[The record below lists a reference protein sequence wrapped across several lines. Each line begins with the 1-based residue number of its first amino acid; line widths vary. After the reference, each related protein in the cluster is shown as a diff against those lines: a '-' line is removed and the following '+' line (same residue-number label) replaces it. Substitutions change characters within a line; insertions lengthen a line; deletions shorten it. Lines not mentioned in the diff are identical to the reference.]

1 MFLKQEDSVWD
12 NVLHL
17 YENIFCKTLT
27 AIFNFHSFFG
37 GRVLFGKVTQDHI
50 FNPVWLTNLDHQHWQ
65 IEKND
70 QESNTYW
77 CWGKDPNILRWRN
90 LAVTSKFFLD
100 ETNSIICSAGAAR
113 SIFSTS

>member
-1 MFLKQEDSVWD
+1 MWNVFKTRSSVWD

-50 FNPVWLTNLDHQHWQ
+50 FNPV
-65 IEKND
+65 
-70 QESNTYW
+70 
-77 CWGKDPNILRWRN
+77 
-90 LAVTSKFFLD
+90 
-100 ETNSIICSAGAAR
+100 
-113 SIFSTS
+113 